1 MKLMKL
7 LYTLLFFLLSLTTA
21 FGQAATD
28 FVPWSATRRLTVQD
42 FGVKLKKESIGQAE
56 FQLTTET
63 RTNLY
68 TKQKRTIVR
77 NGLVRSKSGIN
88 PAHNVAQ
95 QLRFQQTLFDI
106 TEIYARKLRQLL
118 PATPTDTPT
127 PTAQKTDPAA
137 QMIAAAAKRRQ
148 QYRLETANSTLAA
161 KQAQWEK
168 TIRKELTALREFA
181 LPE

>member
-1 MKLMKL
+1 MKL
-7 LYTLLFFLLSLTTA
+7 LYTLLFSLLSLTTFA
-21 FGQAATD
+21 QTTTD
-28 FVPWSATRRLTVQD
+28 FVPWSAKHHLTAQD
-42 FGVKLKKESIGQAE
+42 FGVKLKKETIGKAE

-77 NGLVRSKSGIN
+77 NGLVRSKSSIN

-106 TEIYARKLRQLL
+106 TEIYARKLRQLM
-118 PATPTDTPT
+118 PATPTAAPT
-127 PTAQKTDPAA
+127 PTSAKTDPAA

-148 QYRLETANSTLAA
+148 QYRLQTANSTIAA

-168 TIRKELTALREFA
+168 TIQKELAALQQFA